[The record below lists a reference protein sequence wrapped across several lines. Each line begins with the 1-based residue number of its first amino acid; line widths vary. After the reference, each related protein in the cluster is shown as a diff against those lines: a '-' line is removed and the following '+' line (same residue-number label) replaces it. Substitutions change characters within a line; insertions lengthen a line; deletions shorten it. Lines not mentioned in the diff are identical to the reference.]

1 MFVSVTV
8 IIIAREPIMIS
19 ALITTSATTM
29 IAPLSSKSVSL
40 EGHFVRGTL
49 HVRGPELKGKAK
61 VNIFTLSFLK
71 N

>member
-19 ALITTSATTM
+19 ALITISATTM

-40 EGHFVRGTL
+40 EGRLRG
-49 HVRGPELKGKAK
+49 H
-61 VNIFTLSFLK
+61 
-71 N
+71 